1 MWPFSVFQYCFRCSR
16 STPNLL
22 TVLSDRIARVF
33 NISGPAQAIALCILK
48 AFYRVWHAG
57 LLHKLSCM
65 KFRVTYLALFFIFS
79 VIDDFEWFQ
88 MGSFHKNILL
98 ILELFKVPFL
108 AQLLSYYTLMTFLML
123 SLILLSMLMILLS
136 SLNVIRHLICGN
148 KECSVECCYLEMLEK
163 LPKRIC
169 RTVDPS
175 LAASH
180 DVLATSS
187 KCNQLAF
194 SNRYYFGRCL
204 IKLAQVVPLPF
215 SRGGST
221 RYSDR
226 LPDFS
231 ATSPR
236 CYKGVYKLFSSQS

>member
-1 MWPFSVFQYCFRCSR
+1 MWRFCVFQYCFRCSR

-33 NISGPAQAIALCILK
+33 NISGPTQAIPLCILK

-65 KFRVTYLALFFIFS
+65 KFRVTYLSLFFIFS

-108 AQLLSYYTLMTFLML
+108 AQNLSYYTLMTFLMML

-136 SLNVIRHLICGN
+136 SLNVMRHLICDT
-148 KECSVECCYLEMLEK
+148 KEC
-163 LPKRIC
+163 
-169 RTVDPS
+169 
-175 LAASH
+175 
-180 DVLATSS
+180 
-187 KCNQLAF
+187 
-194 SNRYYFGRCL
+194 
-204 IKLAQVVPLPF
+204 
-215 SRGGST
+215 
-221 RYSDR
+221 
-226 LPDFS
+226 
-231 ATSPR
+231 
-236 CYKGVYKLFSSQS
+236 